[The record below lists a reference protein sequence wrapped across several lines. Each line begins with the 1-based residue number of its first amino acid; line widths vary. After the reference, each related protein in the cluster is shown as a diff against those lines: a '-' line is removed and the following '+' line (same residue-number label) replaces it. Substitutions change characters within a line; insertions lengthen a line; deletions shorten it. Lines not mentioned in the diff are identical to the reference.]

1 MPVVV
6 KGLANTRSA
15 MRKFTPDVYE
25 KMNAD
30 VKDAMLVVRNDAR
43 SYVPFSVMT
52 NWEKQT
58 GIWSTRAFSYQTVKR
73 VIVYRIGATKA
84 NAKGFRSA
92 YSVINKSP
100 AGAIFETAGRA
111 NPNGQPWVGRKGKGG
126 NRYSH
131 STNPTAGATFIANIQ
146 GSLQG
151 SGKQRGRLIYRAWIK
166 DNSKVLP
173 AAVKAI
179 NDAITNFNKR
189 AKP

>member
-6 KGLANTRSA
+6 EGLANTRSA
-15 MRKFTPDVYE
+15 MKKFTPDVYE

-30 VKDAMLVVRNDAR
+30 IKNAMLVVRDDAR
-43 SYVPFSVMT
+43 SYVPFATMS

-58 GIWSTRAFSYQTVKR
+58 GTWATRAFNATTVKR
-73 VIVYRIGATKA
+73 GIVYRIGQTKA

-100 AGAIFETAGRA
+100 AGAIYETAGRA
-111 NPNGQPWVGRKGKGG
+111 NPNGQPWVGRKGKSG

-131 STNPTAGATFIANIQ
+131 SSNPTAGATFIQNIQ

-151 SGKQRGRLIYRAWIK
+151 SGKQKGRLIYRAWIK

-179 NDAITNFNKR
+179 NDAIAEFNKR
-189 AKP
+189 AQP